1 MSKKIKIGDT
11 VVYSPSLAPVVGEV
25 RGIMGDYITVKD
37 EDGEIWTAPEKDLC
51 PITEEELERLKQ
63 IRKENSD

>member
-1 MSKKIKIGDT
+1 MSKQIKIGDT

-37 EDGEIWTAPEKDLC
+37 EDGEIWTASEKDLC

-63 IRKENSD
+63 IRKGNSD

>member
-11 VVYSPSLAPVVGEV
+11 VVYSPSLAPVIGEV
-25 RGIMGDYITVKD
+25 KGIMGDYITVKD
-37 EDGEIWTAPEKDLC
+37 EDGEIWTTSEKDLC

-63 IRKENSD
+63 IRKGNSD

>member
-1 MSKKIKIGDT
+1 MSKSIKIGDT

-37 EDGEIWTAPEKDLC
+37 EDGEIWTASEKDLC